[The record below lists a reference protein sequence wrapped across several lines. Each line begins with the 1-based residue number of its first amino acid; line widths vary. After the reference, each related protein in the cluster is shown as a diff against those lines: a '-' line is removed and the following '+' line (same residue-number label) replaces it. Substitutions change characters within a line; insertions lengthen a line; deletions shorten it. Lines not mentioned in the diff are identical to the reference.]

1 MIITFLAY
9 LVIFILVMQIICCYV
24 KKRTEKYFK
33 RINYSNDSNDSNDF
47 NDSIYTDNI
56 DIESQY

>member
-33 RINYSNDSNDSNDF
+33 RINYSNDSNDF